1 MEGQT
6 IITTQDVDELL
17 ISTVVRL
24 IQRRAFP
31 NLRNIIAKTHSA
43 DIARWFPRLRLFIG
57 ENFPFL
63 EISVE
68 IRKFTFSL
76 RFGGYQNE
84 CSNQN

>member
-31 NLRNIIAKTHSA
+31 NLRNIIPVLLC
-43 DIARWFPRLRLFIG
+43 IIIL
-57 ENFPFL
+57 
-63 EISVE
+63 
-68 IRKFTFSL
+68 
-76 RFGGYQNE
+76 
-84 CSNQN
+84 